1 MSAETIQ
8 GVKNLLDRR
17 SPELDNLYLSWFG
30 GEPLVA
36 KDIVLDISSYAANLA
51 KAYPGLEYRAGMTT
65 NAYYLT
71 PSLFSELT
79 EAGVLDYQ
87 ITLDGPRDLHKT
99 RLRADGKGTFD
110 RIWKNLLR

>member
-30 GEPLVA
+30 GEPLVT

-51 KAYPGLEYRAGMTT
+51 KAYPGLEYRAGMTQC
-65 NAYYLT
+65 L
-71 PSLFSELT
+71 LFN
-79 EAGVLDYQ
+79 
-87 ITLDGPRDLHKT
+87 
-99 RLRADGKGTFD
+99 TFF
-110 RIWKNLLR
+110 IF